1 MLQITIE
8 MLRAKLA
15 VFVAMALMLAQPP
28 CIAACASQ
36 MCDTV
41 SSASLPPCHRHHN
54 HSQDRNPNCLHQAN
68 VSSAISNQALH
79 AELQPFSVGSQAVA
93 PTTPLPSETWFREVS
108 FSVASPPHI
117 QSLSSVLLRI

>member
-1 MLQITIE
+1 
-8 MLRAKLA
+8 MLRAKLV
-15 VFVAMALMLAQPP
+15 VFVAMALMLAQLP
-28 CIAACASQ
+28 CIAACASHV
-36 MCDTV
+36 CDTV

-54 HSQDRNPNCLHQAN
+54 HSRDRNPNCLHQAM

-79 AELQPFSVGSQAVA
+79 AELQPFSVGSRAVA
-93 PTTPLPSETWFREVS
+93 PTTPVPSETWFREVP

>member
-1 MLQITIE
+1 
-8 MLRAKLA
+8 MLRVKLV
-15 VFVAMALMLAQPP
+15 VFVAMALPLAQLP
-28 CIAACASQ
+28 CMAACASH

-54 HSQDRNPNCLHQAN
+54 HSHDRNPNCLHQAM

-79 AELQPFSVGSQAVA
+79 AELQPFSVGSRAAA
-93 PTTPLPSETWFREVS
+93 PATPVPPETWFREVS
-108 FSVASPPHI
+108 FSAASPPHK